1 LRAEAIVPSADRAWL
16 ASVAQSGA
24 ASGAD
29 RESINFGVADIASI
43 RMSETLVFLAVVLDG
58 FSRRVVGWAT
68 ADHLRAELALS
79 ALDMAIGNRYVTTGE
94 LIHHSD
100 QGVQAALK

>member
-1 LRAEAIVPSADRAWL
+1 
-16 ASVAQSGA
+16 
-24 ASGAD
+24 
-29 RESINFGVADIASI
+29 
-43 RMSETLVFLAVVLDG
+43 M
-58 FSRRVVGWAT
+58 